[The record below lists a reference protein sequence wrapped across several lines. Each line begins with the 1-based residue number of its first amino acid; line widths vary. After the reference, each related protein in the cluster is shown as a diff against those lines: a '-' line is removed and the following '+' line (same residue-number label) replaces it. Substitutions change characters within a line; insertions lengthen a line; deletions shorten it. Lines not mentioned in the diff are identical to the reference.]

1 MLSGSLPTFG
11 TQEVA
16 SKTGATA
23 TAAYDGNATFTGT
36 GTILGA
42 ALTYVTDNA
51 AVTQPTFT
59 ADFEGTSKS
68 VTPTAATTAAVA
80 QAGGKI
86 TVAEQDT
93 AITHTTKKATVT
105 VS

>member
-1 MLSGSLPTFG
+1 M
-11 TQEVA
+11 
-16 SKTGATA
+16 
-23 TAAYDGNATFTGT
+23 
-36 GTILGA
+36 
-42 ALTYVTDNA
+42 
-51 AVTQPTFT
+51 TQPTYT
-59 ADFEGTSKS
+59 AEFAGTSKS

-93 AITHTTKKATVT
+93 AITHNTKKATVT